1 MKILELRL
9 CNLNSLY
16 GEWRIDF
23 DAPAFRSDRIFALVG
38 PTGAGKSTILDAI
51 CLALYGATPRLG
63 KINVN
68 NNAII
73 SRHSVECYAEVV
85 FSTTRGR
92 YRCNWQQHRVRRDP
106 TGKLSEA
113 RHEISDADSGE
124 LLAEKKTETL
134 KLVEAK
140 TGMDFERFTRSMLLA
155 QGAFDSFLK
164 ADVSEKSLILEQITG
179 SAIYGEISQRVQ
191 QRHRDEKQLL
201 AQLQAAAQAIALLEP
216 EQEQQLRAE
225 LQSHKR
231 RQSELDQHVESTQQ
245 TLQWRQALDAADAAI
260 AQYSAEL
267 DQLDRAITAFAP
279 KLQSLQLATSAAD
292 LEADYRELAHTR
304 QQQQKDKSECSELA
318 AQLPRLQQAVRNLEQ
333 KQQQSQQQQ
342 QQQRAQQQQTLE
354 LIKRVRALDQ
364 QLQAQQQASL
374 DAEKECRSLQQKL
387 DSAHQQS
394 AQLQQ
399 DIKAQ
404 QRDLSAIDAY
414 QRQHAADQSLAT
426 QLPLLQQRLQDL
438 HKLELEQQAA
448 ERSTKAQLQELHAA
462 ERKLEQSQQVEQ
474 RQATEL
480 AKVHGQ
486 IQAQQQKLEQLLQAR
501 PLAEYRKDKDQLQ
514 RELQLQ
520 QKIISLQAERERLVQ
535 GQACPLCGAL
545 EHPFARGDAPNRS
558 ATERELARVNE
569 LIEQAEALER
579 AQQQLQSQ
587 REQAQQSHSAAQH
600 KQQLDRAQ
608 QAYAQQEHA
617 RTRAALEATER
628 ELAALRTQLSEEL
641 AAYGYQQS
649 TTTEL
654 AADSIQKQLSARAQR
669 WQEQQAQRETISKH
683 IAVLQTQLESN
694 TAQTQQLIADAERKS
709 HELTTKQQ
717 AAATSASERQQ
728 LFGAQDPDSE
738 ERRWRQIVAQAESA
752 AQQATTELNQSQA
765 RLTETSNNSQ
775 RLQTLLKQRAALLE
789 QREDTWRQALE
800 QASFA
805 DEAAFVAALLPS
817 AERAQLQQQQR
828 RLQDQ
833 RLELN
838 SKRAEQ
844 QQRRRTLAE
853 QRIASELDAAS
864 LQRQLTEARAQQQA
878 GNTRCGELEQRLRDN
893 EQAQRQAQAQQQRV
907 QQQRQIE
914 ERWHKLNH
922 YIGSGDGKK
931 FRNFAQSLNFE
942 IMVANANSQLR
953 KLSDRYLLVHD
964 PEQALELQVLDNYQA
979 GAMRPTKNLSGGES
993 FIVSLALALGL
1004 AQMASH
1010 KTRVDSLFID
1020 EGFGSLD
1027 PDSLD
1032 TALNTLAELQQDDKL
1047 IGIISHVTSLQERI
1061 PTQIAIIPQGN
1072 GRSRIQGPGVSVS
1085 PS

>member
-106 TGKLSEA
+106 QGKLSEA

-164 ADVSEKSLILEQITG
+164 ADASEKSLILEQITG

-225 LQSHKR
+225 LQSHKLK
-231 RQSELDQHVESTQQ
+231 QSELDQLVESTQQ

-260 AQYSAEL
+260 AQYSTEL

-279 KLQSLQLATSAAD
+279 KLQSLRLATSAAE

-304 QQQQKDKSECSELA
+304 QQQQKDQSERSELA
-318 AQLPRLQQAVRNLEQ
+318 TQLPRLQQAVREQ
-333 KQQQSQQQQ
+333 EQRQQQSQQQQ

-364 QLQAQQQASL
+364 QLQTQQQARA
-374 DAEKECRSLQQKL
+374 DAEKECRSLQHKL
-387 DSAHQQS
+387 SSAHQQS

-404 QRDLSAIDAY
+404 QRDLSAIDDY
-414 QRQHAADQSLAT
+414 QRQHAADQQLAA

-448 ERSTKAQLQELHAA
+448 ERSVKAQHQELHTA
-462 ERKLEQSQQVEQ
+462 ERNAQQSQQLEQ
-474 RQATEL
+474 RQAAEL
-480 AKVHGQ
+480 AKVHSQ

-545 EHPFARGDAPNRS
+545 EHPFARGDAPNPS
-558 ATERELARVNE
+558 ATERELARVDQ

-579 AQQQLQSQ
+579 NQQQLQSQ

-608 QAYAQQEHA
+608 QAYAQQEHDRA
-617 RTRAALEATER
+617 RAALEAQKDG
-628 ELAALRTQLSEEL
+628 LAALRTQLGDEL
-641 AAYGYQQS
+641 ATYGYQQ
-649 TTTEL
+649 TTEL
-654 AADSIQKQLSARAQR
+654 DADSIQKQLSTRAQR

-738 ERRWRQIVAQAESA
+738 ERRWRQIVAQAEIA

-805 DEAAFVAALLPS
+805 NEAAFVAALLPS

-833 RLELN
+833 HLELN

-853 QRIASELDAAS
+853 QQIASELDAAS
-864 LQRQLTEARAQQQA
+864 LQQQLTEARSKQQA
-878 GNTRCGELEQRLRDN
+878 GNTRCGQLEQQLRAN
-893 EQAQRQAQAQQQRV
+893 AQAQRQAQTQQQRI

-914 ERWHKLNH
+914 ERWHKLNAL
-922 YIGSGDGKK
+922 IGSGDGKK

-964 PEQALELQVLDNYQA
+964 PGQALELQVLDNYQA
-979 GAMRPTKNLSGGES
+979 CAMRPTKNLSGGES

>member
-106 TGKLSEA
+106 QGKLSEA

-164 ADVSEKSLILEQITG
+164 ADASEKSLILEQITG

-225 LQSHKR
+225 LQSHKQQ
-231 RQSELDQHVESTQQ
+231 QSELDQRVESTQQ
-245 TLQWRQALDAADAAI
+245 KLQWRQALDAADAAI

-267 DQLDRAITAFAP
+267 DQLDRAITTFAP
-279 KLQSLQLATSAAD
+279 KLQSLRLATSAAE

-304 QQQQKDKSECSELA
+304 QQQQRDQSECSELA

-333 KQQQSQQQQ
+333 RQQQSQQQQ

-364 QLQAQQQASL
+364 QLQAQQQARA

-387 DSAHQQS
+387 DSTHQQS

-448 ERSTKAQLQELHAA
+448 ERSAKAQLQELHTA
-462 ERKLEQSQQVEQ
+462 ERKFKQSQQVEQ
-474 RQATEL
+474 RQAAEL
-480 AKVHGQ
+480 AQVHSQ
-486 IQAQQQKLEQLLQAR
+486 IQAQQQLEQLLQAR

-520 QKIISLQAERERLVQ
+520 QKIISLQAERERLIQ

-545 EHPFARGDAPNRS
+545 EHPFARGDAPNPS
-558 ATERELARVNE
+558 ATERELARINK

-600 KQQLDRAQ
+600 KQQLDHKQ
-608 QAYAQQEHA
+608 QAYAQQEHDRA
-617 RTRAALEATER
+617 RAALETQER
-628 ELAALRTQLSEEL
+628 ELAALRTQLRDEL
-641 AAYGYQQS
+641 ATYGYQQ
-649 TTTEL
+649 TTETEL
-654 AADSIQKQLSARAQR
+654 AADSIQKQLETRAQR
-669 WQEQQAQRETISKH
+669 WQERQAQRETISQRV
-683 IAVLQTQLESN
+683 AVLQTQLEGS
-694 TAQTQQLIADAERKS
+694 TEQIKQLTTDAERKS
-709 HELTTKQQ
+709 QELANKQQ
-717 AAATSASERQQ
+717 AAATTMRERQQ
-728 LFGAQDPDSE
+728 LFGAQNPDAE
-738 ERRWRQIVAQAESA
+738 EQRWQQIVAQAENA

-805 DEAAFVAALLPS
+805 NEAAFVAALLPS

-844 QQRRRTLAE
+844 SSRRRALTE
-853 QRIASELDAAS
+853 QNIASQLDAAS

-964 PEQALELQVLDNYQA
+964 PGQALELQVLDNYQA

-1072 GRSRIQGPGVSVS
+1072 GRSRIQGPGVSA
-1085 PS
+1085 

>member
-201 AQLQAAAQAIALLEP
+201 LQLQTQAQAIALLNP

-225 LQSHKR
+225 LQSHKQQ
-231 RQSELDQHVESTQQ
+231 QSELDQRVESTQQ
-245 TLQWRQALDAADAAI
+245 TLQWRQALDAADTAI

-267 DQLDRAITAFAP
+267 DQLDRDIAAFAP
-279 KLQSLQLATSAAD
+279 KLQSLRLATSAAE

-304 QQQQKDKSECSELA
+304 QQQQKDQSERSELA
-318 AQLPRLQQAVRNLEQ
+318 AQLPRLQQAVRDLEQ

-342 QQQRAQQQQTLE
+342 QQQRTQQQQTLE

-364 QLQAQQQASL
+364 QLQAQQQACAES
-374 DAEKECRSLQQKL
+374 EKEYNSLQHKSN
-387 DSAHQQS
+387 SAHQQS
-394 AQLQQ
+394 SQLQQ
-399 DIKAQ
+399 DITAQ
-404 QRDLSAIDAY
+404 QQDLSAIDDY
-414 QRQHAADQSLAT
+414 QRQHAADQSLAA

-438 HKLELEQQAA
+438 HKLELDHQVA
-448 ERSTKAQLQELHAA
+448 ELDK
-462 ERKLEQSQQVEQ
+462 VQ
-474 RQATEL
+474 R
-480 AKVHGQ
+480 Q

-545 EHPFARGDAPNRS
+545 EHPFARSDAPNPS
-558 ATERELARVNE
+558 ATELELARVIK
-569 LIEQAEALER
+569 LIEQAEALEY
-579 AQQQLQSQ
+579 AQQQLQGQ

-600 KQQLDRAQ
+600 KQQLDHKQ
-608 QAYAQQEHA
+608 QAYAQQEYD
-617 RTRAALEATER
+617 RAQATLKTTER
-628 ELAALRTQLSEEL
+628 ELAALRTQLRDEL
-641 AAYGYQQS
+641 ATYGYQQS
-649 TTTEL
+649 SETEL

-669 WQEQQAQRETISKH
+669 WQERQAQRETISQR
-683 IAVLQTQLESN
+683 IAVLQTQLES
-694 TAQTQQLIADAERKS
+694 TTDQIQQLSADADRKS
-709 HELTTKQQ
+709 QELSSKQQ
-717 AAATSASERQQ
+717 AAATTANDRQQ
-728 LFGAQDPDSE
+728 LFGAQNPDAE
-738 ERRWRQIVAQAESA
+738 EQRWQQIVAQAEST

-765 RLTETSNNSQ
+765 HLTETSNNSQ
-775 RLQTLLKQRAALLE
+775 RLQAQIQQRAAILE
-789 QREDTWRQALE
+789 QREDTWCQALE

-833 RLELN
+833 RLELT

-844 QQRRRTLAE
+844 NQHRRTLAE
-853 QRIASELDAAS
+853 QRIASELDAPS
-864 LQRQLTEARAQQQA
+864 LQQQLTEARAQQQA
-878 GNTRCGELEQRLRDN
+878 GNTRCGQLEQQLRAN

-914 ERWHKLNH
+914 ERWHKLNAL
-922 YIGSGDGKK
+922 IGSGDGKK

-1072 GRSRIQGPGVSVS
+1072 GHSRIQGPGVSVS

>member
-106 TGKLSEA
+106 SGKLSEA

-201 AQLQAAAQAIALLEP
+201 LQLQAAAQAIALLEP

-225 LQSHKR
+225 LQSHKLK
-231 RQSELDQHVESTQQ
+231 QSELDQRVESTQQ
-245 TLQWRQALDAADAAI
+245 MLQWRQALDAADAAI

-267 DQLDRAITAFAP
+267 EQLDRAITAFAP
-279 KLQSLQLATSAAD
+279 KLQSLQLATSAAE

-304 QQQQKDKSECSELA
+304 QQQQRDQSECSELA
-318 AQLPRLQQAVRNLEQ
+318 TQLPRLQQAVRDLEQ

-342 QQQRAQQQQTLE
+342 QRQRAQQQQTLE

-387 DSAHQQS
+387 DSAHKQS
-394 AQLQQ
+394 SQLQQ

-404 QRDLSAIDAY
+404 QGDLSAIDAY
-414 QRQHAADQSLAT
+414 QRQHAADQQLAA

-448 ERSTKAQLQELHAA
+448 DRSAKAQRQELHAA
-462 ERKLEQSQQVEQ
+462 ERNAQQSQQLEQ
-474 RQATEL
+474 RQAAEL
-480 AKVHGQ
+480 AKVHSQ

-535 GQACPLCGAL
+535 GQACPLCGGL
-545 EHPFARGDAPNRS
+545 EHPFARGDAPNPS
-558 ATERELARVNE
+558 ATERELARVDQ

-587 REQAQQSHSAAQH
+587 REQAQQSHSAAQQ

-608 QAYAQQEHA
+608 QAYAQQEHDRA
-617 RTRAALEATER
+617 RAALEAQER
-628 ELAALRTQLSEEL
+628 ALAALRTQLGDEL
-641 AAYGYQQS
+641 ATYDYQQ
-649 TTTEL
+649 TTEL
-654 AADSIQKQLSARAQR
+654 NADSIQEQLSTRAQR
-669 WQEQQAQRETISKH
+669 WQEQQAQCETISQRV
-683 IAVLQTQLESN
+683 AVLQTQLESS
-694 TAQTQQLIADAERKS
+694 TEQIKQLATEAERKS
-709 HELTTKQQ
+709 QELANKQQ
-717 AAATSASERQQ
+717 AAAASASERQQ
-728 LFGAQDPDSE
+728 LFGAQDPDAE
-738 ERRWRQIVAQAESA
+738 EQRWRQIVAQAESA

-775 RLQTLLKQRAALLE
+775 RLQTQIQQRTALLE

-805 DEAAFVAALLPS
+805 NEAAFVAALLPS

-853 QRIASELDAAS
+853 QRIASQLDAAS

-878 GNTRCGELEQRLRDN
+878 GNTRCGQLEQQLRAN
-893 EQAQRQAQAQQQRV
+893 AQAQRQAQAQQQRV

-914 ERWHKLNH
+914 ERWHKLNAL
-922 YIGSGDGKK
+922 IGSGDGKK

-964 PEQALELQVLDNYQA
+964 PGQALELQVLDNYQA

-1072 GRSRIQGPGVSVS
+1072 GRSRIQGPGVSA
-1085 PS
+1085 

>member
-106 TGKLSEA
+106 QGKLSEA

-364 QLQAQQQASL
+364 QLQAQQQARA

-387 DSAHQQS
+387 DSTHQQS

-448 ERSTKAQLQELHAA
+448 ERSAKAQLQELHTA
-462 ERKLEQSQQVEQ
+462 ERKFKQSQQVEQ
-474 RQATEL
+474 RQAAEL
-480 AKVHGQ
+480 AQVHSQ
-486 IQAQQQKLEQLLQAR
+486 IQAQQQLEQLLQAR

-520 QKIISLQAERERLVQ
+520 QKIISLQAERERLIQ

-545 EHPFARGDAPNRS
+545 EHPFARGDAPNPS
-558 ATERELARVNE
+558 ATERELARINK

-600 KQQLDRAQ
+600 KQQLDHKQ
-608 QAYAQQEHA
+608 QAYAQQEHDRA
-617 RTRAALEATER
+617 RAALETQER
-628 ELAALRTQLSEEL
+628 ELAALRTQLRDEL
-641 AAYGYQQS
+641 ATYGYQQ
-649 TTTEL
+649 TTETEL
-654 AADSIQKQLSARAQR
+654 AADSIQKQLSTRAQR
-669 WQEQQAQRETISKH
+669 WQERQAQRETISKH

-805 DEAAFVAALLPS
+805 NEAAFVAALLPS

-833 RLELN
+833 HLELN

-853 QRIASELDAAS
+853 QQIASELDAAS
-864 LQRQLTEARAQQQA
+864 LQQQLTEARSKQQA
-878 GNTRCGELEQRLRDN
+878 GNTRCGQLEQQLRAN
-893 EQAQRQAQAQQQRV
+893 AQAQRQAQTQQQRI

-914 ERWHKLNH
+914 ERWHKLNAL
-922 YIGSGDGKK
+922 IGSGDGKK

-964 PEQALELQVLDNYQA
+964 PGQALELQVLDNYQA

-1047 IGIISHVTSLQERI
+1047 IGIISHITSLQERI

-1072 GRSRIQGPGVSVS
+1072 GRSRIQGPGVSA
-1085 PS
+1085 

>member
-106 TGKLSEA
+106 SGKLSEA

-164 ADVSEKSLILEQITG
+164 ADASEKSLILEQITG

-225 LQSHKR
+225 LQSHKLK
-231 RQSELDQHVESTQQ
+231 QSELDQRVESTQQ

-267 DQLDRAITAFAP
+267 DQLDRAIAAFAP
-279 KLQSLQLATSAAD
+279 KLQSLQLATSAAE

-304 QQQQKDKSECSELA
+304 QQQQKDQSERSELA
-318 AQLPRLQQAVRNLEQ
+318 AQLPRLQQAVLDLEQ
-333 KQQQSQQQQ
+333 KQQQSQQQHQ
-342 QQQRAQQQQTLE
+342 HQRAQQQATLE

-364 QLQAQQQASL
+364 QQQAQQQALVDS
-374 DAEKECRSLQQKL
+374 EKECRSLQQKL

-394 AQLQQ
+394 AQLRQ

-404 QRDLSAIDAY
+404 QGDLSAIDAY
-414 QRQHAADQSLAT
+414 QRQHAADHSLAA

-448 ERSTKAQLQELHAA
+448 ERSAKAQRQELHAA
-462 ERKLEQSQQVEQ
+462 ERSAQQSQQVER
-474 RQATEL
+474 RQAAEL
-480 AKVHGQ
+480 AKVHSQ

-520 QKIISLQAERERLVQ
+520 QKIISLQTERERLIQ

-545 EHPFARGDAPNRS
+545 EHPFAGGDAPNPS
-558 ATERELARVNE
+558 ATERELARVDQ

-579 AQQQLQSQ
+579 NQQQLQSQ
-587 REQAQQSHSAAQH
+587 REQAQQSHSAAQQ
-600 KQQLDRAQ
+600 KQELDRAQ
-608 QAYAQQEHA
+608 QAYAQQEHDRA
-617 RTRAALEATER
+617 HAALEAQKDG
-628 ELAALRTQLSEEL
+628 LAALRTQLGDEL
-641 AAYGYQQS
+641 TTYGYQQ
-649 TTTEL
+649 TTEL
-654 AADSIQKQLSARAQR
+654 AADSIQEQLSARAQR
-669 WQEQQAQRETISKH
+669 WQEQQAQRETISQRV
-683 IAVLQTQLESN
+683 AVLQTQLEN
-694 TAQTQQLIADAERKS
+694 TTDQIQQLATDAERKS
-709 HELTTKQQ
+709 QELSSKQQ
-717 AAATSASERQQ
+717 AAAMTANDRQQ
-728 LFGAQDPDSE
+728 LFGAQDPDAE
-738 ERRWRQIVAQAESA
+738 EQRWRQIVTQAESA
-752 AQQATTELNQSQA
+752 AQQATTELNQSQT
-765 RLTETSNNSQ
+765 RLTELSNNSQ
-775 RLQTLLKQRAALLE
+775 RLQAQIQQRAAILE
-789 QREDTWRQALE
+789 QRENSLRQALE
-800 QASFA
+800 QANFV

-833 RLELN
+833 SLELK

-844 QQRRRTLAE
+844 NQRRRSLAE
-853 QRIASELDAAS
+853 QRIASELDAPS
-864 LQRQLTEARAQQQA
+864 LQQQLTEARAQQQA
-878 GNTRCGELEQRLRDN
+878 GNTRCGQLEQQLRAN
-893 EQAQRQAQAQQQRV
+893 TQAQRQAQAQQQRV

-914 ERWHKLNH
+914 ERWHKLNAL
-922 YIGSGDGKK
+922 IGSGDGKK

-1032 TALNTLAELQQDDKL
+1032 TALNTLAELQHDDKL

-1061 PTQIAIIPQGN
+1061 PSQIAIIPQGN
-1072 GRSRIQGPGVSVS
+1072 GRSRIQGPGVS

>member
-23 DAPAFRSDRIFALVG
+23 DTPAFRSDRIFALVG

-106 TGKLSEA
+106 SGKLSEA

-201 AQLQAAAQAIALLEP
+201 LQLQAAAQAIDLLEP

-225 LQSHKR
+225 LQSHKLK
-231 RQSELDQHVESTQQ
+231 QSELDQRVESTQQ
-245 TLQWRQALDAADAAI
+245 TLQWRQALDTADAAI
-260 AQYSAEL
+260 AQYSSAL
-267 DQLDRAITAFAP
+267 DQLDRDIAAFAP
-279 KLQSLQLATSAAD
+279 KLQSLRLAISAAE

-304 QQQQKDKSECSELA
+304 QQQQKDQSERSELA
-318 AQLPRLQQAVRNLEQ
+318 AQLPRLQQTVRDLEQ
-333 KQQQSQQQQ
+333 RQQQSQQQH
-342 QQQRAQQQQTLE
+342 QQQRAQQQATLE

-364 QLQAQQQASL
+364 RLQAQQQARL

-387 DSAHQQS
+387 DLAQQQS
-394 AQLQQ
+394 AQLQR
-399 DIKAQ
+399 DIEAQ

-414 QRQHAADQSLAT
+414 QIQHAADHSLAT

-448 ERSTKAQLQELHAA
+448 ERSTKAQLQELHTA
-462 ERKLEQSQQVEQ
+462 ERNAQQSQQLAQ
-474 RQATEL
+474 RQAAEL
-480 AKVHGQ
+480 DKIQGQ

-545 EHPFARGDAPNRS
+545 EHPFARGDAPNPS
-558 ATERELARVNE
+558 ATERELTRIDQ
-569 LIEQAEALER
+569 LIEQAEALEHN
-579 AQQQLQSQ
+579 QQQLQRQ

-600 KQQLDRAQ
+600 KQQLDDKQ

-617 RTRAALEATER
+617 RARAALEAQER
-628 ELAALRTQLSEEL
+628 ARAALRAQLGDEL
-641 AAYGYQQS
+641 ATYGYQQS
-649 TTTEL
+649 TETEL
-654 AADSIQKQLSARAQR
+654 AADSIQEQLSTRAQR
-669 WQEQQAQRETISKH
+669 WQEQQAQRETISH
-683 IAVLQTQLESN
+683 CIAVLQTQLKG
-694 TAQTQQLIADAERKS
+694 TTDQIQQLSTDAERKS
-709 HELTTKQQ
+709 QELSSKQQ
-717 AAATSASERQQ
+717 AVATTASDRQR
-728 LFGAQDPDSE
+728 LFGAQDPDAE
-738 ERRWRQIVAQAESA
+738 EQRWRQVVAQAESA
-752 AQQATTELNQSQA
+752 TQQAAAELNQSQA

-775 RLQTLLKQRAALLE
+775 RLQAQIQQRAALLE
-789 QREDTWRQALE
+789 QRENAWRQALE

-805 DEAAFVAALLPS
+805 DETAFVAALLPS

-828 RLQDQ
+828 HLQDQ

-844 QQRRRTLAE
+844 SSRRRALTE
-853 QRIASELDAAS
+853 QQITSELDAAS
-864 LQRQLTEARAQQQA
+864 LQQQLAEARAQQQA
-878 GNTRCGELEQRLRDN
+878 GNTRCGQLEQQLRAN
-893 EQAQRQAQAQQQRV
+893 EQAQLQAQAQQQRV
-907 QQQRQIE
+907 QQQRQVE

-922 YIGSGDGKK
+922 YIGSNDGKK

-1010 KTRVDSLFID
+1010 KARVDSLFID

-1047 IGIISHVTSLQERI
+1047 IGIISHVSSLQERI
-1061 PTQIAIIPQGN
+1061 PSQIAIIPQGN
-1072 GRSRIQGPGVSVS
+1072 GRSRIQGPGVS
-1085 PS
+1085 P

>member
-106 TGKLSEA
+106 QGKLSEA
-113 RHEISDADSGE
+113 RHEISDADSGD

-179 SAIYGEISQRVQ
+179 SAIYGDISQRVQ

-225 LQSHKR
+225 LQSHKQQ
-231 RQSELDQHVESTQQ
+231 QSELDQRVESTQQ

-279 KLQSLQLATSAAD
+279 KLQSLELATSAAE

-304 QQQQKDKSECSELA
+304 QQQQRDQSERSQLA
-318 AQLPRLQQAVRNLEQ
+318 AQLPRLQQSVRDLEQ

-342 QQQRAQQQQTLE
+342 QRQRAQQQQALD

-364 QLQAQQQASL
+364 QLQAQQQARA
-374 DAEKECRSLQQKL
+374 DAEKECHSLQHKL
-387 DSAHQQS
+387 NSAHQQS
-394 AQLQQ
+394 SQLQQ
-399 DIKAQ
+399 DIKDQ
-404 QRDLSAIDAY
+404 QQDLSAIDTY
-414 QRQHAADQSLAT
+414 QRQHVADQSLAA

-438 HKLELEQQAA
+438 HRLELEQQAA
-448 ERSTKAQLQELHAA
+448 ERSAKAQLQELHAA
-462 ERKLEQSQQVEQ
+462 ERKLKQSQQVEQ
-474 RQATEL
+474 RRAAEL
-480 AKVHGQ
+480 AQVHSQ

-545 EHPFARGDAPNRS
+545 EHPFARGDAPNPS
-558 ATERELARVNE
+558 ATERELARVDQ

-579 AQQQLQSQ
+579 NQQQLQSQ

-608 QAYAQQEHA
+608 QAYAQQEHVRA
-617 RTRAALEATER
+617 HAALETQER
-628 ELAALRTQLSEEL
+628 ALAALRTKLSEEL
-641 AAYGYQQS
+641 ATYGYQQ
-649 TTTEL
+649 TTEL
-654 AADSIQKQLSARAQR
+654 DADSIQKQLSTRAQR
-669 WQEQQAQRETISKH
+669 WQERQAQRETISQR
-683 IAVLQTQLESN
+683 IAVLQTQLESS
-694 TAQTQQLIADAERKS
+694 TDQIQQLSADADRKS
-709 HELTTKQQ
+709 QELSSKQQ
-717 AAATSASERQQ
+717 AAATTANDRQQ
-728 LFGAQDPDSE
+728 LFGAQDPDAE
-738 ERRWRQIVAQAESA
+738 EQRWRQIMAHAESA

-775 RLQTLLKQRAALLE
+775 RLQVQIQQRTALLE
-789 QREDTWRQALE
+789 QREDAWRQALE
-800 QASFA
+800 QANFA

-864 LQRQLTEARAQQQA
+864 LQQQLTEARAQQQA
-878 GNTRCGELEQRLRDN
+878 GNTRCGQLEQQLRAN
-893 EQAQRQAQAQQQRV
+893 AQAQRQAQAQQQRV

-914 ERWHKLNH
+914 ERWHKLNAL
-922 YIGSGDGKK
+922 IGSGDGKK

-964 PEQALELQVLDNYQA
+964 PGQALELQVLDNYQA

-1072 GRSRIQGPGVSVS
+1072 GRSRIQGPGVSA
-1085 PS
+1085 